1 MKLKI
6 TKGKVEAITH
16 FTASYVSKV
25 IRSGT
30 LDTVYIPYFG
40 SFQAKLNQVGI
51 VDTKRGRVPII
62 INEEDDDDVI

>member
-1 MKLKI
+1 MKISKS
-6 TKGKVEAITH
+6 KVESVTH
-16 FTASYVSKV
+16 FTASYISKV

-51 VDTKRGRVPII
+51 VDNKRGRVPII
-62 INEEDDDDVI
+62 INEEDDDDII